1 MIFFRTNG
9 EHSWWNKA
17 TFHDAVDFVVEVIKV
32 VVISLAIIVPVRY
45 FLIQPFYVKGASM
58 EPNFYNHE
66 YLIIDELSYRF
77 NQPKRGD
84 IIVFRPPTQVN
95 DFYIKRVIGLPGEQI
110 SIANNRITITSD
122 QYPQGSVLDES
133 FYLPTG
139 TATTNSVNVGLGKDQ
154 YFVMGDNRGSS
165 LDSRMFGPIEG
176 SSIVGRAWL
185 RGWPINKITVF
196 HNPQY
201 NF

>member
-1 MIFFRTNG
+1 MIFFRANG

-17 TFHDAVDFVVEVIKV
+17 TFHDAADFVLEVIKV

-77 NQPKRGD
+77 NQPERGD

-95 DFYIKRVIGLPGEQI
+95 DFYIKRVIGLPGEQV
-110 SIANNRITITSD
+110 SVANNHITITSE
-122 QYPQGSVLDES
+122 QYPQGLVLDES
-133 FYLPTG
+133 VYLPTSTT
-139 TATTNSVNVGLGKDQ
+139 TAGAVNIGLGTDQ
-154 YFVMGDNRGSS
+154 YFVMGDNRSSS
-165 LDSRMFGPIEG
+165 LDSRMFGPIERN
-176 SSIVGRAWL
+176 SIVGKAWL
-185 RGWPINKITVF
+185 RGWPIHKIAVF